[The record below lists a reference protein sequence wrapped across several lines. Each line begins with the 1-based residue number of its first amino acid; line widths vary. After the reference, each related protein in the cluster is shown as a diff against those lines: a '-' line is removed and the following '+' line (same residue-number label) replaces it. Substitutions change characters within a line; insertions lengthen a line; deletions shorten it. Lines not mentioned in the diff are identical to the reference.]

1 MADGNVSCTL
11 QIPMV
16 NAQIRCVISTLKLDK
31 DSKLLA
37 NLIYDGKRLKWV
49 HDFEL
54 LKMVIENLE
63 VVWSGGGS
71 RKFKCSNAE
80 LDM

>member
-1 MADGNVSCTL
+1 MADGHVSCTSTDTL
-11 QIPMV
+11 DQCSDT
-16 NAQIRCVISTLKLDK
+16 CVISTLKLDK

-63 VVWSGGGS
+63 VVWPGGGS